1 MTKCSGGLTQLSK
14 YTLGAGISSG
24 QKLHALGNPKRRHA
38 DKPLARRGLLF
49 CTVLG
54 SLRQRASIHIR
65 PRAQRRQPGSILWER
80 AKDRA
85 EAPSNLCGVI
95 DVIKEAPEVWLPLGS
110 HVWSR
115 EPV

>member
-1 MTKCSGGLTQLSK
+1 MSK

-24 QKLHALGNPKRRHA
+24 QKLHALGNPKRQHA
-38 DKPLARRGLLF
+38 DKLLARRGLLF

-65 PRAQRRQPGSILWER
+65 PRGSILWER

-85 EAPSNLCGVI
+85 EAPSNLCGVV

-115 EPV
+115 EPM